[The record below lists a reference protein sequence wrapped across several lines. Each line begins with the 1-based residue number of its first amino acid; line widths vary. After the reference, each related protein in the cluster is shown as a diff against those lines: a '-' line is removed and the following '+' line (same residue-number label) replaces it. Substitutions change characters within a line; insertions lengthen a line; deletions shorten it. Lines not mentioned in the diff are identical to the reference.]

1 MEQTRR
7 KNIIRNARR
16 GDKKK
21 ERKLLKL
28 KVEQRNQLNKADKI
42 KRVKVARYDN
52 LIFFGV
58 PLILYIN
65 ISKVYM

>member
-28 KVEQRNQLNKADKI
+28 KVEQHNQLNKADKI
-42 KRVKVARYDN
+42 KRVKVVRYDN
-52 LIFFGV
+52 IIFFGV
-58 PLILYIN
+58 PLILYVN

>member
-28 KVEQRNQLNKADKI
+28 KVEQHNQLNKADKI
-42 KRVKVARYDN
+42 KQVKVVRYDN
-52 LIFFGV
+52 MIFFGV
-58 PLILYIN
+58 PLILY
-65 ISKVYM
+65 